1 MDCMKRDIVIHV
13 DPRFAA
19 YAMVMTTL
27 SFRSLVDFIETESGI
42 RFPQLDIDQMQEAL
56 EDLFEGCSRHIDPS
70 DIDKYMKVLVNLEKK
85 TSGPFG
91 SIFLSLCAL
100 VPRCRST
107 LRCVYGARLCRSA
120 DNRPKQDKGLCRK
133 RG

>member
-85 TSGPFG
+85 T
-91 SIFLSLCAL
+91 C
-100 VPRCRST
+100 
-107 LRCVYGARLCRSA
+107 
-120 DNRPKQDKGLCRK
+120 
-133 RG
+133 